1 VNQHEYFGDG
11 CIANLRDV
19 LNAMN
24 SERIFLVT
32 GKKSYGSSGAE
43 KIVSEILKDS
53 SVFQFSDFSENPK
66 IEDIKKGIDIF
77 NSSSCDTVITVGGGS
92 VIDMAKSVNILAS
105 QPSGIESIIKDNS
118 KIINKGKRLIAVPTT
133 SGAGSEATHFAVV
146 YIGKE
151 KHSLAHDKILPDVS
165 IIDPTLT
172 YRLPSNVTATSGID
186 AFSQAIESYWNVN
199 ATSDSKKYASE
210 SIRLILNNLTGAVN
224 DPDGANRSR
233 MSEAAHLAG
242 KAINITK
249 TTAPHAISYSMTS
262 YFGIPHGQAVCI
274 TLAEFLEYNFNVTEN
289 DVTGGRNPDDVK
301 STFDELLHLLECKNI
316 ADGKRKITELIISI
330 NLKTRLSEIGIAGE
344 SVNIIAENVNTERLN
359 NNPRIVTPAS
369 LRQILNNIL

>member
-1 VNQHEYFGDG
+1 
-11 CIANLRDV
+11 
-19 LNAMN
+19 
-24 SERIFLVT
+24 
-32 GKKSYGSSGAE
+32 GKQSYGSSGAE
-43 KIVSEILKDS
+43 KILSEILRGT
-53 SVFQFSDFSENPK
+53 SVYHFNDFSENPK

-77 NSSSCDTVITVGGGS
+77 KNSSCDTVISVGGGS
-92 VIDMAKSVNILAS
+92 VIDMAKSINILAS
-105 QPSGIESIIKDNS
+105 QPSDIKSIIEDNN
-118 KIINKGKRLIAVPTT
+118 KILNKGKPLIAVPTT

-151 KHSLAHDKILPDVS
+151 KYSLAHDYILPDVS

-172 YRLPSNVTATSGID
+172 YKLPSNVTATSGID

-199 ATSDSKKYASE
+199 ATTDSKQYASE
-210 SIRLILNNLTGAVN
+210 SIKLVLNNLTGAVN
-224 DPDGANRSR
+224 NPDASNRSC

-242 KAINITK
+242 QAINITK

-289 DVTGGRNPDDVK
+289 DVTGNKNPDDVK

-316 ADGKRKITELIISI
+316 ADAKRKITELIISI
-330 NLKTRLSEIGIAGE
+330 NLKTRLSELGITGE
-344 SVNIIAENVNTERLN
+344 AVKIIAENVNTQRLN
-359 NNPRIVTPAS
+359 NNPRIVTQAS
-369 LRQILNNIL
+369 LRQILSNIL